1 MIPSLES
8 LTTASLA
15 KALEAASLRQQA
27 IATNVANANSAGFS
41 AVRVGF
47 EAQLADARN
56 SLHERGSVER
66 RDLDALQPTVEVDV
80 DEAGAAMPLQL
91 DQQMAEM
98 ARNAVHY
105 QSLAQGLS
113 RHFGLL
119 AMAANE
125 GRK

>member
-8 LTTASLA
+8 LTTSVLA
-15 KALEAASLRQQA
+15 KALEGAALRQHA
-27 IATNVANANSAGFS
+27 IAANVANANTSGF
-41 AVRVGF
+41 AALRVDF
-47 EAQLADARN
+47 ESQLEDARN
-56 SLHERGSVER
+56 SLRERGSVEP
-66 RDLDALQPTVEVDV
+66 RDLDALRPTLAF
-80 DEAGAAMPLQL
+80 EADGAGGPLPVQL
-91 DQQMAEM
+91 DQQVADM

-119 AMAANE
+119 AMAAAE